1 MAYIH
6 DSDESAAVEFQPDSE
21 SAFDMNSLGAEFSS
35 ATVDAW
41 ASIRDGLPVADFEFA
56 ALAGPG
62 SEPTRGSVL
71 VGVGLGTV
79 SKAGES
85 DGTPQGGCVVLHT
98 EHPLADE
105 KPIDYVKRTF
115 TASARAIASAEI
127 RVEHTGPIELLSPH
141 LKHRPAP
148 GCVSLGHANVTA
160 GTLGCLC
167 RGNRPPRD
175 TYTLVLSNNHVLANS
190 NQGKLGDPVLQPG
203 PADGGLFPRDLIGS
217 LERFVPIHG
226 SKPNWIDCAT
236 ARVDPKDVNRLIADF
251 GSANPRFF
259 NATPQTAAARI
270 GMAVR
275 KSGRTTGLTDGIV
288 NAVAWSGFV
297 GSVRFVDQIV
307 IKPSPGSVSF
317 CHGGDSGALVWTSAV
332 PHEAVGLLF
341 AGNRN
346 GSITFAN
353 PIDLVLSALDISLI

>member
-1 MAYIH
+1 M
-6 DSDESAAVEFQPDSE
+6 
-21 SAFDMNSLGAEFSS
+21 
-35 ATVDAW
+35 
-41 ASIRDGLPVADFEFA
+41 
-56 ALAGPG
+56 
-62 SEPTRGSVL
+62 
-71 VGVGLGTV
+71 
-79 SKAGES
+79 
-85 DGTPQGGCVVLHT
+85 
-98 EHPLADE
+98 
-105 KPIDYVKRTF
+105 
-115 TASARAIASAEI
+115 
-127 RVEHTGPIELLSPH
+127 EHTGPIELLSSL

-148 GCVSLGHANVTA
+148 GCVSLGHADVTA

-217 LERFVPIHG
+217 PERFAPIHG
-226 SKPNWIDCAT
+226 SKPNCIDCAT

-251 GSANPRFF
+251 GSANPRYF
-259 NATPQTAAARI
+259 NATPQTAAAQI

-275 KSGRTTGLTDGIV
+275 KSGRTMGLTDGIV
-288 NAVAWSGFV
+288 NAVAWSGFI
-297 GSVRFVDQIV
+297 GTARFVDQIV
-307 IKPSPGSVSF
+307 IKQSPGSLSF
-317 CHGGDSGALVWTSAV
+317 CHGGDSGSLVWTSAV
-332 PHEAVGLLF
+332 QHEAVGLLF